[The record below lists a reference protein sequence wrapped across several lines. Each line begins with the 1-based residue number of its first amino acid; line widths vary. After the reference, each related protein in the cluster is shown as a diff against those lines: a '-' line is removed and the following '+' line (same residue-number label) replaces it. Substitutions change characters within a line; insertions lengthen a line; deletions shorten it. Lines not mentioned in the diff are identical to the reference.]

1 MRAALYCRVSTVDQN
16 PANQELEL
24 RKACDG
30 QNWDIQAVYT
40 DVISGAK
47 LKRSALDKLMEA
59 VRDDEVDVICA
70 WDVSRLGRSLQHL
83 IVLLSDI
90 HAKDVDLYLHQQ
102 GIDTTS
108 PSGKAMFSMMG
119 VFAEFERSMIQE
131 RVKAGLERA
140 KAEGKRLGRPPVLTS
155 NVKDEARALRAQGLS
170 ARQVAKR
177 TGVSHTSVLRLDA

>member
-1 MRAALYCRVSTVDQN
+1 MRAALYCRVSTADQN

-24 RKACDG
+24 RKACEG

-47 LKRSALDKLMEA
+47 SKRPALDKLMEA
-59 VRDDEVDVICA
+59 VRNDEVDVICA

-83 IVLLSDI
+83 IALLSDI

-108 PSGKAMFSMMG
+108 PSGKA
-119 VFAEFERSMIQE
+119 
-131 RVKAGLERA
+131 
-140 KAEGKRLGRPPVLTS
+140 
-155 NVKDEARALRAQGLS
+155 
-170 ARQVAKR
+170 
-177 TGVSHTSVLRLDA
+177 